1 MRGPTEPT
9 PVQRRQL
16 RDVAE
21 LIAAAE
27 ALQRRHYAHDD
38 RPMDGTALRIVVC
51 LLVMI
56 FLGVAAGAL
65 LAIYTG
71 AWPWPR

>member
-1 MRGPTEPT
+1 MRRPTEPA

-38 RPMDGTALRIVVC
+38 RPMDGTALRIVVA
-51 LLVMI
+51 LLVLI
-56 FLGVAAGAL
+56 VAGVTCGAL
-65 LAIYTG
+65 LAIFTG
-71 AWPWPR
+71 AWTWPK